1 MATILLTWPIF
12 VVTDL
17 LYNQSVITTL
27 LRRGLMFIRKHVG
40 TSHISADV
48 AQQSPAESLGGSLP
62 FAGDFCWYFCT
73 GIHTCTHTHTW
84 ICFYST
90 QTSHLENNPL
100 IIVPYVNQDTDRGHT
115 YMYMCFAEEV
125 IRNLESTLL
134 QWCIQKD

>member
-1 MATILLTWPIF
+1 M
-12 VVTDL
+12 
-17 LYNQSVITTL
+17 
-27 LRRGLMFIRKHVG
+27 
-40 TSHISADV
+40 
-48 AQQSPAESLGGSLP
+48 P

-84 ICFYST
+84 ICFYSI

-100 IIVPYVNQDTDRGHT
+100 IIVPYVNQDTDSAHT

-134 QWCIQKD
+134 QWCIQKDCNIARTNKKTPKKSISSERKEKWIFIPWHFATTLVLDLVQHQGVLDMRVHPVVQFSGG